1 MDNLN
6 GLNSVYVI
14 RLIVSISFRYF
25 GKSKPKEIAIHYF
38 LVLELWF
45 SWSHFWKKRF
55 ACFPNIIIT
64 NHNNH
69 HQHFVGSIFC
79 SNYKLCFTNFSVIKF
94 SEICSNN
101 FMVASYSSSLP
112 YVVISFIIIIQWI
125 NHGVENSTFNCN
137 CLLHVT
143 LK

>member
-45 SWSHFWKKRF
+45 SWSHFEKRF

-94 SEICSNN
+94 SEICSIN

>member
-45 SWSHFWKKRF
+45 SWSHFWKRF

>member
-1 MDNLN
+1 MSALASGTLERVNQKRLPYITFWFWN
-6 GLNSVYVI
+6 FGFHGLI
-14 RLIVSISFRYF
+14 F
-25 GKSKPKEIAIHYF
+25 E
-38 LVLELWF
+38 
-45 SWSHFWKKRF
+45 KRF

-94 SEICSNN
+94 SEICSIN

-125 NHGVENSTFNCN
+125 NHGVENNTFNCN
-137 CLLHVT
+137 CLLHGI
-143 LK
+143 LKWMIVVYTKIDVCALS